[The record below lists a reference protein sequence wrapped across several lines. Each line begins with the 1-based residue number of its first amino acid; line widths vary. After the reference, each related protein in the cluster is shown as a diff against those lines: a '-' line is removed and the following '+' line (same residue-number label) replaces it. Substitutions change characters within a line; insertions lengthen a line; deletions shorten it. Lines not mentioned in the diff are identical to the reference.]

1 MRSSFRQVY
10 SLGFPKFSKNYHQFS
25 LKYECYGLWI
35 NAELKET
42 TQLSFWSYLSVPTLL
57 MDLAEG
63 SGHAVLA
70 TLRVSGMFLEFS
82 LRLMFQRKH
91 YEKH

>member
-1 MRSSFRQVY
+1 M
-10 SLGFPKFSKNYHQFS
+10 
-25 LKYECYGLWI
+25 
-35 NAELKET
+35 NAEPNKT

-63 SGHAVLA
+63 SGHAVLT
-70 TLRVSGMFLEFS
+70 TLRVSGMFLEFP